1 MALLKGRYLR
11 IPKNQQK
18 KKQSMCPKSL
28 EYISDRKIDTWIKTL
43 CSSASGV
50 SIENL
55 QEQSTELYKTF
66 TSCVVMPLLWFCS
79 LAALCAASRR
89 GTAGT
94 MGSQWHSRIR
104 WRSQLRLHTSL
115 AVTPLCWHLDTLT
128 SKTNFSRPKIVGNV
142 CETTPK
148 ASPGCRRHWASM
160 SERQIALE
168 ASPQIRTHW
177 FLRLQPI
184 IFQDCEASPNLAVLL
199 GLQATNDTNIHLT
212 AFHQKLGDLPHKEAD
227 SYGSSLTFPLRF
239 YTSTPLPS
247 ELRWLHQFL
256 DNSRDW
262 SYWRHRQ
269 CTAMSTPPVAEP
281 NLATQELIFGL
292 TNYHTEMMSNL
303 QKHIHWDLFHPPCKI
318 FSYLQPPEQ
327 TEHPG
332 SCSPPAMPNPGF
344 ATSTSKQ
351 QRKTTNGNTGATK
364 AETKRTVAPSS
375 KKRERERCGHG
386 TKKIRTSLDV
396 LSRLILFCL
405 APCFFRTK
413 EESNTN
419 I

>member
-1 MALLKGRYLR
+1 MVLFKSRYLR
-11 IPKNQQK
+11 IAKVDLIYPG
-18 KKQSMCPKSL
+18 
-28 EYISDRKIDTWIKTL
+28 SDRKSNTCNKIL
-43 CSSASGV
+43 CSWFLCVLCSNPTFTRTKS
-50 SIENL
+50 
-55 QEQSTELYKTF
+55 ELYKTF
-66 TSCVVMPLLWFCS
+66 AVCVVMPLLWFCS

-212 AFHQKLGDLPHKEAD
+212 AFHQKLGDLPQKEAD
-227 SYGSSLTFPLRF
+227 SYGSFLTFPLKF
-239 YTSTPLPS
+239 Y
-247 ELRWLHQFL
+247 WF
-256 DNSRDW
+256 
-262 SYWRHRQ
+262 SYWILHIDALAVRASLAPSVSWQLKRLELLE
-269 CTAMSTPPVAEP
+269 APPMYSNVNASREP
-281 NLATQELIFGL
+281 NLVTQELIFGL
-292 TNYHTEMMSNL
+292 TKIIQKLMSNL
-303 QKHIHWDLFHPPCKI
+303 QKQI
-318 FSYLQPPEQ
+318 FDCPIYKLK
-327 TEHPG
+327 
-332 SCSPPAMPNPGF
+332 CI
-344 ATSTSKQ
+344 
-351 QRKTTNGNTGATK
+351 
-364 AETKRTVAPSS
+364 ET
-375 KKRERERCGHG
+375 
-386 TKKIRTSLDV
+386 
-396 LSRLILFCL
+396 
-405 APCFFRTK
+405 CF
-413 EESNTN
+413 
-419 I
+419 